1 MDGVHI
7 APVSPLL
14 ARDEKTSGTKKA
26 IKMRY
31 ILVALLLLSACEVNN
46 TTPTPSPAGITRSAA
61 CAETGQA
68 FCARLTQCAAITVSD
83 CLAQY
88 LPACCS
94 GADCSSS
101 VDAASSSAC
110 AAGFAGFPCAS
121 LMASQVP
128 AACQ

>member
-1 MDGVHI
+1 MSTTKTI
-7 APVSPLL
+7 VSILL
-14 ARDEKTSGTKKA
+14 V
-26 IKMRY
+26 
-31 ILVALLLLSACEVNN
+31 LVACEACEVSN
-46 TTPTPSPAGITRSAA
+46 TTPSPAGITRSAA